1 MKKRTFYILLSIIA
15 VLALAILAILIFA
28 GPRAYLTHQL
38 KLGTTNT
45 FAINNVKTGMNI
57 RPYNA
62 GIDNGTKIIQY
73 ENNNWECMT
82 WQFIKLEDSS
92 YLLKNLWNDK
102 TFQPSARP
110 KPGVALFQQPI
121 EANSLQYWEF
131 LKQPDETYLIRLKG
145 TELYVTVSSD
155 KSNSDIILMPKQN
168 SADQQWKLIEQH
180 PTQ

>member
-1 MKKRTFYILLSIIA
+1 MKILSA
-15 VLALAILAILIFA
+15 VLSLAILAILVFA
-28 GPRAYLTHQL
+28 GPRAYLTHRL

-62 GIDNGTKIIQY
+62 GIDNGTKIVQY
-73 ENNNWECMT
+73 KNKNWECMT
-82 WQFIKLEDSS
+82 WQFIKLEDGS

-102 TFQPSARP
+102 TFQPSSTP

-121 EANSLQYWEF
+121 EANRLQYWEF
-131 LKQPDETYLIRLKG
+131 LKQSDETYQIRLKG

-155 KSNSDIILMPKQN
+155 KSNSDVILMPNQN

-180 PTQ
+180 PTK